1 MIEYWWAY
9 PLLGAVVGFLAGLLG
24 IGGGL
29 QMVPVLT
36 LIFQAS
42 GFPPAHVLHLALGT
56 SVATILLT
64 AISSVRSH
72 HRRGAVNWEIVRGLA
87 PGLVAGTL
95 AGALVAG
102 RLDTLTLGV
111 LFTAFTYFVAT
122 RLLIGATPHP
132 RRTLPGARGLGV
144 AGVVIGG
151 LSSIAAIG
159 GAVLAVPYMLRCN
172 VRMHEAVGTSAAIGF
187 PIAVTAT
194 LGYVVTGWGLAL
206 PDYSVGFV
214 YLPAFAGIV
223 ATTVLTAPLG
233 AAVAHRTPGK
243 RLRQIFA
250 VLLYALATRM
260 LIALL

>member
-42 GFPPAHVLHLALGT
+42 GFPPAYVLHLALGT

-72 HRRGAVNWEIVRGLA
+72 HRRGAVNWTIVRGLA
-87 PGLVAGTL
+87 PGLVVGTL
-95 AGALVAG
+95 AGSLAAG
-102 RLDTLTLGV
+102 RLSTLVLGV

-122 RLLIGATPHP
+122 RLLVGATPNP
-132 RRTLPGARGLGV
+132 QRALPGPRGLCA

-194 LGYVVTGWGLAL
+194 LGYVFTGWGLDL
-206 PDYSVGFV
+206 PEHSLGFV